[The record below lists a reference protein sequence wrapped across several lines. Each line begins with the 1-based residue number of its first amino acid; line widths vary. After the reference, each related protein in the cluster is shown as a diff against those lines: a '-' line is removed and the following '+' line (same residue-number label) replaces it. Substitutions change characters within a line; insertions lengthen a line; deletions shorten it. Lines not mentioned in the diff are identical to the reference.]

1 MCGLRRPWV
10 PTSLDAGSGGTREA
24 DEGAKAGNGPG
35 CLGVGGGEDKAGW
48 APFPWLCKCALQ
60 SQSHRGGNGPHG
72 DGWEEC
78 TWWVSPTDGE
88 TEAQRSD
95 VNFRGPTAML
105 LLSPWP
111 RLFLLSQEKDKVSS
125 YLPFTWLEFFML
137 ITEKIHI
144 IEK

>member
-1 MCGLRRPWV
+1 
-10 PTSLDAGSGGTREA
+10 
-24 DEGAKAGNGPG
+24 
-35 CLGVGGGEDKAGW
+35 
-48 APFPWLCKCALQ
+48 
-60 SQSHRGGNGPHG
+60 
-72 DGWEEC
+72 
-78 TWWVSPTDGE
+78 
-88 TEAQRSD
+88 
-95 VNFRGPTAML
+95 ML